1 MSEYMILNLV
11 PTFHEAPVSLNLF
24 LKEASELIECLK
36 KQQVDHNYVLYP
48 KQSKEM
54 KQYLEQ
60 AEGDPK
66 ITYLPLETA
75 GAFVYGN
82 KTAAVR
88 VIDGEKPLPTGV
100 EQELPVVSVEE
111 FKAADSKT
119 VVIGGNAKKKG
130 SFTFSKK
137 ITPKEIL
144 EQCSSIKEWK
154 GMYFGYPMGIM
165 LGASQLEEEIELT
178 TDYIHIFDETDCI
191 LDQLYKIAERY
202 SKESCG
208 RCVYGFEG
216 VTQINM
222 ILSDLVQ
229 KKGKSEDLELLKEL
243 CSVMETQALC
253 DIGAS
258 AARTVLTALQNFK
271 EEVEEHV
278 TRKNCRALVCA
289 KYVTY
294 HILADLCIG
303 CTDCADACEDDAILG
318 KKKYVHVIDQ
328 EECIQC
334 GACMEACEEGAI
346 VKAGAVKPKTPK
358 KPVPCGS

>member
-1 MSEYMILNLV
+1 MSEYMIFNLI
-11 PTFHEAPVSLNLF
+11 PTFSEAPISLNLF
-24 LKEASELIECLK
+24 LKDPFRFMNRFKSEHANKRYI
-36 KQQVDHNYVLYP
+36 LYP

-54 KQYLEQ
+54 KQFLEQ
-60 AEGDPK
+60 IEDDTD
-66 ITYLPLETA
+66 INFLPLETT

-82 KTAAVR
+82 KTAVVK

-100 EQELPVVSVEE
+100 ADALPVFSAEE
-111 FKAADSKT
+111 FSDIDIKT
-119 VVIGGNAKKKG
+119 VMIGGNAKKKG
-130 SFTFSKK
+130 NFTFSKK
-137 ITPKEIL
+137 ITPRAIL
-144 EQCSSIKEWK
+144 EQCSSVKEWK

-165 LGASQLEEEIELT
+165 IGAGQLDEELELT
-178 TDYIHIFDETDCI
+178 TDYIHIIDDSDCM
-191 LDQLYKIAERY
+191 LDQLYKLAERY

-216 VTQINM
+216 VTQITM

-229 KKGKSEDLELLKEL
+229 KKGKSEDIELLLDL

-253 DIGAS
+253 DIGVS
-258 AARTVLTALQNFK
+258 AARTVLTTLENFR
-271 EEVEEHV
+271 EEIEEHI
-278 TRKNCRALVCA
+278 TKKNCRSVVCA

-318 KKKYVHVIDQ
+318 KKKFVHVIDQ

-334 GACMEACEEGAI
+334 GACMAACEEGAI

-358 KPVPCGS
+358 KPIPCG

>member
-1 MSEYMILNLV
+1 MSEYMILNLI
-11 PTFHEAPVSLNLF
+11 PTFSEAPISLNLF
-24 LKEASELIECLK
+24 LKDSARFIERLNAEQADK
-36 KQQVDHNYVLYP
+36 KYILYP

-54 KQYLEQ
+54 NQYLGQ
-60 AEGDPK
+60 VEGDTN
-66 ITYLPLETA
+66 ITYMPIETA

-82 KTAAVR
+82 KTAVVR
-88 VIDGEKPLPTGV
+88 VLDGEKPLPTGV
-100 EQELPVVSVEE
+100 NDELPVFSAEE
-111 FKAADSKT
+111 LSDINIKT

-130 SFTFSKK
+130 TFTFSKK
-137 ITPKEIL
+137 ITPRTIL
-144 EQCSSIKEWK
+144 DQCSSNKEWK
-154 GMYFGYPMGIM
+154 GMYFGYPMGKM
-165 LGASQLEEEIELT
+165 LGANQLDEEIELT

-229 KKGKSEDLELLKEL
+229 KKGKSEDIELLQDL

-253 DIGAS
+253 DIGTS
-258 AARTVLTALQNFK
+258 AARTVLTALQSFK
-271 EEVEEHV
+271 EEIEEHV
-278 TRKNCRALVCA
+278 AKKNCRAVVCA

-294 HILADLCIG
+294 HILADLCTG
-303 CTDCADACEDDAILG
+303 CTDCVDACEDDAILG
-318 KKKYVHVIDQ
+318 KKKFVHVIDQ
-328 EECIQC
+328 DECIQC
-334 GACMEACEEGAI
+334 GACMAACEEGAI

-358 KPVPCGS
+358 KPVPCG